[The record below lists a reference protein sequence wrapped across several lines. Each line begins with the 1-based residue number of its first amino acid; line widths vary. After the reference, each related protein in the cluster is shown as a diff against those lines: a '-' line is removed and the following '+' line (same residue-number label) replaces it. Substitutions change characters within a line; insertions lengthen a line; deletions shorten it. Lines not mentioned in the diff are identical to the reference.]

1 MLYNKV
7 RGEVMLIT
15 MEKLNKSFNEKV
27 ILKDVAVHCSDNDK
41 IGIIGVNGTGKST
54 LLKILAEKENIESGS
69 IIKTSGKKIIY
80 LPQNPDLDENKSI
93 LQVVHDG
100 FDGMPKEFKEFEVKA
115 ILNKLGISDFDQ
127 TIVTLSGGQK
137 KRVALACV
145 LLRESDCLLLDEPTN
160 HLDSEMVS
168 WLEKRLVQYNGNILM
183 VTHDRY
189 FLDRV
194 CNRIIELD
202 HGNCS
207 TFQGGYANY
216 LKLKAQQEEM
226 AIASERKRQSLLRVE
241 SEWIMRG
248 ALARGTKSKERIERF
263 NALNEQ
269 NNLIVKSN
277 VTLTTME
284 SRLGRKTIEIEDL
297 SMGYDKRNLFH
308 DFSYTLLRNDRIGI
322 VGPNG
327 CGKTTLLNILAGKIK
342 PESGIINLGETVKI
356 GYFAQ
361 MNEDLDPNK
370 RVIDT
375 ISECSDAIETTEGV
389 STASQMCEK
398 FLFSSKEQYG
408 MVSRLSGGEKR
419 RLYLLKVLMSKPN
432 ILFFDE
438 PTNDLDIQTLT
449 ILEDFLETFNGA
461 VITISHDRY
470 FLDKVVDKIFAFQSD
485 GTIKS
490 YPGGYSDY
498 EEKCVEVEK
507 SKTEKKTVERARNS
521 HIPQMNSKEKKEFET
536 IDESL
541 ANVEEELNKVDEQIA
556 QFSSD
561 FEKLQ
566 ELGKLREELEL
577 KQAHI
582 EERWLYLNDLN
593 QQIQEYKNNK

>member
-1 MLYNKV
+1 
-7 RGEVMLIT
+7 MLIT
-15 MEKLNKSFNEKV
+15 MDKLNKTFNEKV
-27 ILKDVAVHCSDNDK
+27 ILKEATIHCSDQDK
-41 IGIIGVNGTGKST
+41 IGIIGINGTGKST
-54 LLKILAEKENIESGS
+54 LLKILAEKENIQSGTIFKS
-69 IIKTSGKKIIY
+69 SGAKLIY

-100 FDGMPKEFKEFEVKA
+100 FDNMPSTFKEFEVKS
-115 ILNKLGISDFDQ
+115 ILNKLGIIDFDQ
-127 TIVTLSGGQK
+127 KIATLSGGQK

-194 CNRIIELD
+194 CNRIVELD
-202 HGNCS
+202 HGNVSC
-207 TFQGGYANY
+207 FQGGYASY

-226 AIASERKRQSLLRVE
+226 ALASERKRQSILRVE
-241 SEWIMRG
+241 AEWISRG

-263 NALNEQ
+263 NKLSEQSGVSSKSAVSLNT
-269 NNLIVKSN
+269 V
-277 VTLTTME
+277 E

-297 SMGYDKRNLFH
+297 GMSYDKRNLFH
-308 DFSYTLLRNDRIGI
+308 DFNYTLLRHDRIGI

-327 CGKTTLLNILAGKIK
+327 CGKSTLLNILAGHIQ
-342 PESGIINLGETVKI
+342 PTHGTINIGETVKI
-356 GYFAQ
+356 GYFTQ

-370 RVIDT
+370 RVLDT
-375 ISECSDAIETTEGV
+375 ISECSDAIETSEGV
-389 STASQMCEK
+389 STASMMCEK
-398 FLFSSKEQYG
+398 FLFNSKEQYSK
-408 MVSRLSGGEKR
+408 VSHLSGGEKR

-461 VITISHDRY
+461 VVTISHDRY
-470 FLDKVVDKIFAFQSD
+470 FLDKVVDKIFAFQED

-498 EEKCVEVEK
+498 EEKCEQVEK
-507 SKTEKKTVERARNS
+507 IKIDKKSVERVKS
-521 HIPQMNSKEKKEFET
+521 THIPQMNSKEKKEFET
-536 IDESL
+536 IDERL
-541 ANVEEELNKVDEQIA
+541 MNVEEELSEIDDLISKHAND
-556 QFSSD
+556 FSV
-561 FEKLQ
+561 LQ
-566 ELGKLREELEL
+566 ELSL
-577 KQAHI
+577 KRSEMEAKQGEI
-582 EERWLYLNDLN
+582 EERWMYLNDLH
-593 QQIQEYKNNK
+593 QQIQDYKNR